1 MYTVTLADGTKFENL
16 GLNGNNYISQTPIS
30 ADAFT
35 ETGLK
40 TVTIEGGENG
50 TEILK
55 NVKLIQVQQYGE
67 EYWFILAEKTAQEIA
82 AEELQKTLKADGTDI
97 TDLQLAVAQLY
108 ELITK
113 G

>member
-30 ADAFT
+30 AEAFT
-35 ETGLK
+35 EAGLK

-50 TEILK
+50 TETL
-55 NVKLIQVQQYGE
+55 NNAKLIQVKQYGD
-67 EYWFILAEKTAQEIA
+67 EYWFILAEKTAK
-82 AEELQKTLKADGTDI
+82 ELADEMLAKALATNTSEV
-97 TDLQLAVAQLY
+97 TDLELAVAQLY
-108 ELITK
+108 EMIT